1 MFLFCSDSRP
11 FGPYYYG
18 KTVFHTKVRKRLVGV
33 WRRIAT
39 RGDKSNWLQ
48 AAILTALA
56 FILPCL
62 NLCGLNPQRKY
73 DLFSIMSII
82 LYKSDLKAHILAT
95 IQAHINSRLPQ
106 KRIYYYTLHSGLL
119 CSCFEFP
126 YFAGKHLPQSG
137 WMDEHQEETSFRYS
151 VHLVYWER

>member
-1 MFLFCSDSRP
+1 MPEKGSLFFLLRFRP

-62 NLCGLNPQRKY
+62 NLCGLNPKENMTY
-73 DLFSIMSII
+73 
-82 LYKSDLKAHILAT
+82 LA
-95 IQAHINSRLPQ
+95 L
-106 KRIYYYTLHSGLL
+106 
-119 CSCFEFP
+119 
-126 YFAGKHLPQSG
+126 
-137 WMDEHQEETSFRYS
+137 
-151 VHLVYWER
+151 